1 MSFEKPRVGSREKSD
16 PLAEYRRAL
25 RDNPDDLE
33 ALQRLQGELE
43 RRGMRG
49 AFVPVEISKISEGI
63 SAILKENRWVE
74 WKKVNDANGQEIP
87 GRIEKIVRVKL
98 IAEPVEAQIAKG
110 HYDYDYLSGELTSAD
125 REIQP
130 QSDEQELF
138 LPQFDCDDSMSTEDI
153 ERWLDENNLRGA
165 SLQELLA
172 VGAQMTEEQRR
183 VYIIALDQAWRS
195 RAWVP
200 VLGGDVRVRGVSVT
214 RRDHQWDQ
222 NVRPLAARKTI

>member
-1 MSFEKPRVGSREKSD
+1 MTFERPRSE
-16 PLAEYRRAL
+16 RRTDNDLQAL
-25 RDNPDDLE
+25 RREVKNNPDNTE
-33 ALQRLQGELE
+33 AIERLQGELE
-43 RRGMRG
+43 RAGMRG
-49 AFVPVEISKISEGI
+49 AFVPVETSPELVQDGATIPAEQ
-63 SAILKENRWVE
+63 RWVE

-130 QSDEQELF
+130 QSGEQELF
-138 LPQFDCDDSMSTEDI
+138 LPQFDRDDSIGTEDI

-222 NVRPLAARKTI
+222 NVRPLAARKTL